1 MLTHLHIK
9 NFTLVDQLDIEL
21 HEGLTTITGETGAGK
36 SMILDALGVTL
47 GERTDSNKVKAGAER
62 AEIHASFDISKLS
75 FVKKWLLD
83 NDLRSDDATDEC
95 ILRRVITKEGRSRAY
110 INGQTVTLQ
119 QLKALGENLI
129 DIHNQHEHQSLLSPD
144 THRRLLDD
152 FAGVQ
157 TLAQSVK
164 TTYLEWQSIAD
175 KLECVQTEGAEMN
188 ARFQLLSYQVDELEQ
203 LDLQEGELE
212 QLEREQRLLSNV
224 EKTQENC
231 QNVIDICGNDGVGL
245 RDRINQAIRL
255 IQELP
260 EKPQSLVEVEQLLEN
275 AGINISEAQSD
286 LEHFADNCEH
296 NPARL
301 AEVNTRLNSIYE
313 IARKH
318 HVPPEG
324 LVEQHQKLADELTTL
339 VSGDEMTESLNEALA
354 ETHKSYEKQANKLST
369 QRSKAAKKLSTA
381 VNQKL
386 NQLAM
391 ERANL
396 DIQLNPGNGTPSRY
410 GNERVEFLIST
421 NPGHPAQALQRVAS
435 GGELS
440 RISLAIQV
448 VTAATSTTPTLVFD
462 EVDVGIGGTTG
473 DVVGLMLSELG
484 TKGQIFCVT
493 HLAQVAS
500 KAHHHLRAEKQ
511 VTQKGASSTLTTVE
525 GEEKVIEIA
534 RMMGGLIDSKQ
545 SLDHAK
551 QMLETAG

>member
-47 GERTDSNKVKAGAER
+47 GERTDASKVKAGAER
-62 AEIHASFDISKLS
+62 AEIHASFDISKLD
-75 FVKKWLLD
+75 FVQKWLQD
-83 NDLRSDDATDEC
+83 NDLRPDDAIDEC
-95 ILRRVITKEGRSRAY
+95 ILRRVITAEGRSRAY

-129 DIHNQHEHQSLLSPD
+129 DIHNQHEHQSLLSPN

-157 TLAQSVK
+157 TLAHSVK

-175 KLECVQTEGAEMN
+175 KLEHVQTEGAEMN

-203 LDLQEGELE
+203 LDLQAGELE
-212 QLEREQRLLSNV
+212 QLEREQRLLGNV

-301 AEVNTRLNSIYE
+301 VEVDARLNSIYE

-318 HVPPEG
+318 HVSPEN
-324 LVEQHQKLADELTTL
+324 LVEQHQKLAAELTTL
-339 VSGDEMTESLNEALA
+339 VSGDEMTESLTEAL
-354 ETHKSYEKQANKLST
+354 EEKHTNYKKLANKLST
-369 QRSKAAKKLSTA
+369 QRGKAAKKLSSA

-396 DIQLNPGNGTPSRY
+396 DIQLTPGNGTPTRH

-421 NPGHPAQALQRVAS
+421 NPGLPAQALQRVAS

-448 VTAATSTTPTLVFD
+448 VTAATSTIPTLVFD

-511 VTQKGASSTLTTVE
+511 VTKKGASSTLTTVE